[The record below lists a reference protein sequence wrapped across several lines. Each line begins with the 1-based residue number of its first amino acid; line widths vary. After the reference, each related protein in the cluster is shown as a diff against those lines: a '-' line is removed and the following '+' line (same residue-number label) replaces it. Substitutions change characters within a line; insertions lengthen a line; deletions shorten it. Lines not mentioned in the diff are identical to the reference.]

1 MSAPST
7 SPLRGWLLLGGIGVC
22 ALGIGAAT
30 RTLNADAKVVFV
42 NGLDVPVTVTAGSA
56 HFTLG
61 ANSHHRWQLP
71 IGPLEVDVQGKQ
83 GRLSQET
90 VLVTGEEGLFVYNVL
105 GAAPLYKT
113 TVTYSVNQ
121 PSSQSD
127 ATPLVLAGTSFRHVG
142 RIDYMLTEPPERI
155 TMRKEDGRSTMR
167 THLGRAKGGWK
178 SSYGWL
184 MSLHRTEDA
193 ARMAEGLWKA
203 LPETPEVE
211 LAANA
216 AKLVAAR
223 EEGLLASLAASRA
236 HRDANPEDMDVQ
248 RMWMHD
254 MRRAGRIDDVRAHY
268 QAAVE
273 REPGSLLLGS
283 LLARLEPEPAGT
295 ERLKAL
301 MRDHAGEPLL
311 RRALAVRHTRQQR
324 WAEALPLLEAME
336 QGDPDYAPY
345 LSTHV
350 ETLVA
355 LGRRKEAARKLSE
368 HLLRLKDEVDRLD
381 LNDVLLYAKVVGHA
395 SQEGSA
401 NEVMRQLVE
410 NAQKDRPEGSV
421 AVWLAASLGQQ
432 VDAEKLRAVPP
443 EYGLAGAAR
452 VLMALAEEP
461 EFAARAAAGVDVLGF
476 RQLDTETGIL
486 LAAEFERLGDAAL
499 AVKMLDISNAD
510 LGYGELQDVLRG
522 KLPVD
527 SIMTLDWGE
536 RAALHLV
543 LARQLD
549 ARGQDSK
556 AAYALVKKEVL
567 LPGAVSIAL
576 QNWDHPKASSAVAGD
591 TVP

>member
-1 MSAPST
+1 MSAPSI

-30 RTLNADAKVVFV
+30 RTLNTDAKVVFV

-56 HFTLG
+56 HFTIG

-83 GRLSQET
+83 GRLAQET
-90 VLVTGEEGLFVYNVL
+90 VFLTGEEGLFVYNVL

-113 TVTYSVNQ
+113 TVTYTVSQ
-121 PSSQSD
+121 SSSQSD
-127 ATPLVLAGTSFRHVG
+127 ATPVVLAGSSFRHVG
-142 RIDYMLTEPPERI
+142 RIDYMLTEPPARI
-155 TMRKEDGRSTMR
+155 SMRKEDGRSTMR

-184 MSLHRTEDA
+184 MSLHRTADA
-193 ARMAEGLWKA
+193 ARLAESIWKA

-211 LAANA
+211 YAANA

-223 EEGLLASLAASRA
+223 EEGLLASLAAARA

-273 REPGSLLLGS
+273 REPGSLLLGI

-295 ERLKAL
+295 QRLKAL
-301 MRDHAGEPLL
+301 MRDHAGELL
-311 RRALAVRHTRQQR
+311 PRRALAVRHTRQQR

-336 QGDPDYAPY
+336 QGDPDYARY

-368 HLLRLKDEVDRLD
+368 HLLQPKDEEDRLD
-381 LNDVLLYAKVVGHA
+381 LDDVRLYAKVVGHA

-401 NEVMRQLVE
+401 NEVMRQLIE
-410 NAQKDRPEGSV
+410 SAQKDRPEGIV
-421 AVWLAASLGQQ
+421 AVWLAASLGQR
-432 VDAEKLRAVPP
+432 VDAEKLRAVPAD
-443 EYGLAGAAR
+443 YGLAGAAR

-461 EFAARAAAGVDVLGF
+461 EFAARAAASVDFLGF
-476 RQLDTETGIL
+476 RQLDTETGLL

-499 AVKMLDISNAD
+499 AVKMLDVSNAD
-510 LGYGELQDVLRG
+510 LGYGELQDVLSG
-522 KLPVD
+522 KLPIE
-527 SIMTLDWGE
+527 SLTTLDWGE

-576 QNWDHPKASSAVAGD
+576 QNWDRPKPSNAVAGD